1 MGFVKVGLGT
11 LFALGLVA
19 GLSITVT
26 ASHHGHEADCAL
38 DPQSK
43 PQCQDATVPE
53 PPADDQVGEIQA
65 IPKTPSGSS
74 PSILDGVAS
83 FFGAVGRGVSD
94 GAAAVGE
101 GVAGAFVSIGLLVVG
116 ALRPVAELLAS
127 AKPAG
132 MSLPLYSATVAG
144 GTAAMAAGAQ
154 YGAWYGWRRLFPLG
168 LPLVPLFSRIE
179 KDELLENDRRA
190 RIFELIKNNPGIHLS
205 EIARELEYAWGTTLH
220 HLRKLRAERLI
231 LFKDI
236 GHHKSFFVNGSGLS
250 EKQMEALS
258 LIKTG
263 TLAQLAHYLE
273 GHPRTTLK
281 ELSEALSIS
290 PPLAA
295 FHIRKLEKAGLVA
308 KVRDGK
314 SVRLSTTEELPM
326 GFFRHVAQQTPQL
339 PEPEAAAS

>member
-1 MGFVKVGLGT
+1 MRFVKVGIGT

-38 DPQSK
+38 DPESK

-53 PPADDQVGEIQA
+53 PPADDKIGEIEA
-65 IPKTPSGSS
+65 LPPAPKPDA
-74 PSILDGVAS
+74 LDHVVS
-83 FFGAVGRGVSD
+83 FFGAVGRGVSE
-94 GAAAVGE
+94 GAGVVGKAV
-101 GVAGAFVSIGLLVVG
+101 ATAFVGIGLMIIG

-127 AKPAG
+127 LRPGA
-132 MSLPLYSATVAG
+132 MSVPLYSASVAG
-144 GTAAMAAGAQ
+144 GTAAVAAGAQ
-154 YGAWYGWRRLFPLG
+154 YGSWYGWRKLFPLG

-190 RIFELIKNNPGIHLS
+190 RIFELIKANPGIHLS

-220 HLRKLRAERLI
+220 HLRKLRADRLI

-258 LIKTG
+258 LIKSG
-263 TLAQLAHYLE
+263 TLAQLAEYLE
-273 GHPRTTLK
+273 QHPRTTLK

-314 SVRLSTTEELPM
+314 SVRLSTTEALPA
-326 GFFRHVAQQTPQL
+326 GFLGHVAQQMPQL